1 MLMEVSN
8 LISLI
13 GKLLRVSFRLILGIT
28 GLKLLRL
35 KCRTIEQFIDLAYSF
50 RVGALDI
57 RPLQIR
63 EEIDQLLRII
73 SILRPKTLVEIGT
86 CNGGTL
92 FLFCQVAD
100 PTATIVSIDLPGG
113 PFGGGYPAWK
123 IPLYKSFARYPTQRI
138 HLLRADSHNPN
149 TLRKV
154 REILTGKPL
163 DFLFIDGDH
172 TYEGVKRD
180 FEMYSPLV
188 RKGGVIAFHD
198 IVEHPPETRCEVSMF
213 WNEIKHGYKY
223 LEIVKDWKQNWAGI
237 GVIFV

>member
-113 PFGGGYPAWK
+113 PFRGGIRLG
-123 IPLYKSFARYPTQRI
+123 RYPSISRSPDTQPRG
-138 HLLRADSHNPN
+138 S
-149 TLRKV
+149 T
-154 REILTGKPL
+154 
-163 DFLFIDGDH
+163 
-172 TYEGVKRD
+172 
-180 FEMYSPLV
+180 
-188 RKGGVIAFHD
+188 
-198 IVEHPPETRCEVSMF
+198 C
-213 WNEIKHGYKY
+213 
-223 LEIVKDWKQNWAGI
+223 
-237 GVIFV
+237 